1 MTKELAISLAV
12 SALMTA
18 PTSAASRTDQEK
30 CYGVAKK
37 GQNDCATKSHSCHA
51 KAKQDGQKEEWVY
64 VPKGLCNKLVGG
76 SLQSS
81 ESAPKKN

>member
-30 CYGVAKK
+30 MLRR
-37 GQNDCATKSHSCHA
+37 
-51 KAKQDGQKEEWVY
+51 GQKG
-64 VPKGLCNKLVGG
+64 PKRLRYKIPLLPCQGQAGRTKRRMGLRPQGIV
-76 SLQSS
+76 
-81 ESAPKKN
+81 